1 MNIDHMK
8 LKRVFFLLL
17 LLPCSFSIQSQSVD
31 QVIKKYVKLVGG
43 KGQWKKVKTMVA
55 SGEYD
60 YGGIQFP
67 FTSYA
72 KAPNRYKFVVPQNGK
87 QYEQGF
93 DGSSGWTM
101 DGFKNETKPTLL
113 TGKAALAMANESDVE
128 LENAW
133 IDYGEKG
140 HRAVLLGKDT
150 VRGKSCFK
158 VQFIRKNG
166 DTETCYFEDQSFAM
180 VMKKA
185 VSKNVEMGGALLDI
199 FYSDYRDIQGLR
211 IPFKTVHESNGQMIL
226 TITIDKV
233 MINEPIE
240 DKDFQP

>member
-1 MNIDHMK
+1 MK
-8 LKRVFFLLL
+8 LRKAFVLLL
-17 LLPCSFSIQSQSVD
+17 FLPCSFAIQAQSVD
-31 QVIKKYVKLVGG
+31 KVINKYVDFIGG
-43 KGQWKKVKTMVA
+43 KERWKKVRTMVA

-72 KAPNRYKFVVPQNGK
+72 KAPNQYRFVVPQNGK
-87 QYEQGF
+87 QYVQGF
-93 DGSSGWTM
+93 DGNSGWKM
-101 DGFKNETKPTLL
+101 DGFKNETIPTFL
-113 TGKAALAMANESDVE
+113 TGKAAAAMANEADVE
-128 LENAW
+128 LEDAL
-133 IDYGEKG
+133 IDYRNKG
-140 HRAVLLGKDT
+140 HQAVLLGKDT
-150 VRGKSCFK
+150 INGKACFK
-158 VQFIRKNG
+158 VKLIRKSG
-166 DTETCYFEDQSFAM
+166 DIETCYFDDQNFAM

-226 TITIDKV
+226 TITIDRV